1 MGHSSSHHKK
11 DNENIWLGALGAF
24 LFSLIG
30 AGVYFL
36 LNAVG
41 LIEAIGGFIAV
52 YCAIIGYSIFSKGES
67 KRGIIISLV
76 IAAAVITLSWFFC
89 FCFNAVDQINK
100 QASAL
105 PEELR
110 YTISI
115 ADFFPKSFAVI
126 AKQPSIL
133 ISLALALVFG
143 ALGYFS
149 YANGLFYTG
158 KSKKSKHRS
167 HGHQSH
173 E

>member
-1 MGHSSSHHKK
+1 MGRSSSHHKK
-11 DNENIWLGALGAF
+11 DNEKVWLGGLGAF

-52 YCAIIGYSIFSKGES
+52 YCAIIGYSILSKRES
-67 KRGIIISLV
+67 KRGVIISLV
-76 IAAAVITLSWFFC
+76 IAAAVIILSWFFC
-89 FCFNAVDQINK
+89 FCFNAVEEINK

-115 ADFFPKSFAVI
+115 ADFIPKSFAVI

-133 ISLALALVFG
+133 ISLGLALVFG

-149 YANGLFYTG
+149 YANGLFYA
-158 KSKKSKHRS
+158 KKPKKSKHRS
-167 HGHQSH
+167 HRHHDH